1 MKRVLA
7 SASLGKEVTVS
18 ATCEERGAGPR
29 GGRGRLPWLR
39 FIHTPE
45 TWDLGQMCARRGS
58 LLLASHPCPS
68 LPHAYPSS

>member
-18 ATCEERGAGPR
+18 ATCEAGGGR
-29 GGRGRLPWLR
+29 AKGGRGRLPWLR

-45 TWDLGQMCARRGS
+45 TWDLGQVCARQGS
-58 LLLASHPCPS
+58 LLLASRPCPS
-68 LPHAYPSS
+68 LPHAYPS